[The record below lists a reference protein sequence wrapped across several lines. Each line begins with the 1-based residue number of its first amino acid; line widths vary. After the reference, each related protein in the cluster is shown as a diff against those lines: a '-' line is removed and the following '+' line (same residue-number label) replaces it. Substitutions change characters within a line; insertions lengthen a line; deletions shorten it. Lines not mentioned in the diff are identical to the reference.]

1 MLSPFVFV
9 TVKETDLSV
18 FFAQLAGVIATLDEW
33 FAFTIVADIIKQ
45 RIAIGIIFVIFIVSI
60 N

>member
-1 MLSPFVFV
+1 VFV

-33 FAFTIVADIIKQ
+33 FAFTIVTEIIKQ